1 MINTRLKSVFREGRV
16 LSSNRLKVMCRW
28 MGSYHNRV
36 TFSIELQKKWLKET
50 PNIN

>member
-1 MINTRLKSVFREGRV
+1 MIKTTLKSVIRERGV
-16 LSSNRLKVMCRW
+16 LFSNRLKGMCHW

-36 TFSIELQKKWLKET
+36 TFSIDLQKKWLEET